1 MAASVT
7 ELTIAAVAGAML
19 GSLYFGGLWLT
30 VSHAQHWRNPGLGVA
45 VSLFLRLAMV
55 AMGLYLLGDGHWQRY
70 AAAVPGLL
78 LARWVWVRRIE
89 ARGET
94 SP

>member
-1 MAASVT
+1 MAGSVA
-7 ELTIAAVAGAML
+7 ELTIAAAAGALL

-30 VSHAQHWRNPGLGVA
+30 VSHAQQWRNPGLGVA

-70 AAAVPGLL
+70 AAVVPGFLA
-78 LARWVWVRRIE
+78 ARWWWIRRIE
-89 ARGET
+89 PARG